1 MHRLRLLLCSATA
14 ALLAF
19 SAAPAAACP
28 ALEQVAGTQQ
38 DATDALRHCIERTRA
53 GGQLELPAGR
63 FLLRQQLRIL
73 KPITIRTKGVADS
86 ATNCHKLGVE
96 KCARLVVK
104 LVGTPN
110 PNIMPI
116 EVVGDG
122 ISFAHLVIQGSSN
135 IGVVADC
142 KLPDR
147 RPLGGGIRVLGSNFT
162 IRKSALRDFTCYT
175 TMEVLAR
182 AKKLLV
188 EDNHIGPNGDHR
200 PGDIWTD
207 GVTIHDSENT
217 IVRRNVFVDNTDVQL
232 ILGGCRRC
240 RIEDNEFRHSG
251 LFSRASFAE
260 LMLQAF
266 PSTTGDYTG
275 TVVTRNRIDCGKK
288 HLCGYG
294 IMIGANPWKAGENPR
309 YPGAM
314 FGGTIT
320 KNKVANALIGINIDS
335 PTGPVAIYGN
345 EVSSSGGR
353 FSSDCGTK
361 DWPAVNVA
369 PGARRF
375 IRGDPSNQ
383 SEGSTSST
391 SCIVNRR
398 PQ

>member
-1 MHRLRLLLCSATA
+1 MHSLKLLLYFAATG
-14 ALLAF
+14 LAF

-28 ALEQVAGTQQ
+28 ALAQFAETQQ
-38 DATDALRHCIERTRA
+38 DATNALRDCIERTRA
-53 GGQLELPAGR
+53 GGHLELPAGR
-63 FLLRQQLRIL
+63 YLLRQQLRIL
-73 KPITIRTKGVADS
+73 KPITIRTKSVAES
-86 ATNCHKLGVE
+86 AGNCHRLGAG
-96 KCARLVVK
+96 KCATLIIK
-104 LVGTPN
+104 LRGAPN

-122 ISFAHLVIQGSSN
+122 ITFAHLVIQGSN
-135 IGVVADC
+135 DRAVVADC

-147 RPLGGGIRVLGSNFT
+147 RPLGGGLRVLGSRFT
-162 IRKSALRDFTCYT
+162 IRKSSLRDFTCYT

-188 EDNHIGPNGDHR
+188 EDNQIGPNGDHR

-207 GVTIHDSENT
+207 GVTIHDSEDT

-240 RIEDNEFRHSG
+240 QILDNEFRHSG
-251 LFSRASFAE
+251 VFSRASFAE
-260 LMLQAF
+260 MMLQAF

-320 KNKVANALIGINIDS
+320 KNKIANALIGINIDS

-345 EVSSSGGR
+345 QVASSGGR

-361 DWPAVNVA
+361 VWPSVNVA

-375 IRGDPSNQ
+375 VRGDPSNQ
-383 SEGSTSST
+383 VEGSISST
-391 SCIVNRR
+391 SCIVNRAA
-398 PQ
+398 Q

>member
-1 MHRLRLLLCSATA
+1 MHRLRLLVCCAIA
-14 ALLAF
+14 ALSAF
-19 SAAPAAACP
+19 VAAPAAACP
-28 ALEQVAGTQQ
+28 ALKQVAGTQK
-38 DATDALRHCIERTRA
+38 DATGILRDCIERTES
-53 GGQLELPAGR
+53 GGKLELPAAR

-73 KPITIRTKGVADS
+73 KPITITTKGVANS
-86 ATNCHKLGVE
+86 AANCNSLGVG
-96 KCARLVVK
+96 KCARLVIK
-104 LVGTPN
+104 LDGRPN

-116 EVVGDG
+116 EVVGEG
-122 ISFAHLVIQGSSN
+122 ITFSHLVLQGSSDA
-135 IGVVADC
+135 GVIADC

-147 RPLGGGIRVLGSNFT
+147 RPLGGGIRVLGSKFT
-162 IRKSALRDFTCYT
+162 IRKSVLRDFTCYT
-175 TMEVLAR
+175 TMEVLDR

-200 PGDIWTD
+200 PGDVWTD
-207 GVTIHDSENT
+207 GVTIHDSADT
-217 IVRRNVFVDNTDVQL
+217 TVRRNVFVDNTDVQL

-240 RIEDNEFRHSG
+240 RIEDNVFRHSG
-251 LFSRASFAE
+251 DFSRASFAE

-266 PSTTGDYTG
+266 PSTSGDYTG

-294 IMIGANPWKAGENPR
+294 IMIGANPWEAGENPR

-345 EVSSSGGR
+345 EVASSGGR
-353 FSSDCGTK
+353 FRSDCGTK
-361 DWPAVNVA
+361 NWPAVNVA
-369 PGARRF
+369 PGAGRF
-375 IRGDPSNQ
+375 VRGDPSNL

-391 SCIVNRR
+391 SCIVNRQ
-398 PQ
+398 PE